1 MTLPDV
7 YEVLPNLHLFLP
19 YALVLNSSK
28 IKSNEKSSHFQ
39 CVYWDD
45 SRFHNSDK
53 ELHMSLE
60 DMVFNALNTYLRF
73 FFQLFQHLTS
83 TVTSTAVLFLYYT
96 HTQTPQRVFVSSV
109 D

>member
-7 YEVLPNLHLFLP
+7 YEVLPNLCLFLP

-28 IKSNEKSSHFQ
+28 IKSNEKFSHFQ

-60 DMVFNALNTYLRF
+60 DMVFNALNTC
-73 FFQLFQHLTS
+73 S
-83 TVTSTAVLFLYYT
+83 
-96 HTQTPQRVFVSSV
+96 
-109 D
+109 